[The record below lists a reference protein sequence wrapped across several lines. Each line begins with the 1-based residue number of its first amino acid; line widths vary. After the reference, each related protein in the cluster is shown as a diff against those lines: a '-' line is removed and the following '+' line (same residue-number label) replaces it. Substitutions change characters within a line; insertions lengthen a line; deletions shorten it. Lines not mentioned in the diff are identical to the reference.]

1 MDARLPL
8 LVLVSAVA
16 IAQAWIS
23 AAPMRAR
30 RRTPLAL
37 TAVSHTVDVAVV
49 GGGIGGSTIS
59 WLLQE
64 QQQCTVAL
72 IDPRVNV
79 RGTWYPNYGA
89 WRSEWHCLSE
99 RLKLPELKECTTTE
113 WEYTD
118 CFLGGSFDV
127 PINERLQLPN
137 PYVST
142 QRTHFAPYLV
152 LRTNPLTHKHTTH
165 VPPCIWPQL
174 CARGPRE
181 ITGRAADTLRGRWRR
196 GHSVQG
202 DGDTDQCQFV

>member
-1 MDARLPL
+1 
-8 LVLVSAVA
+8 
-16 IAQAWIS
+16 
-23 AAPMRAR
+23 
-30 RRTPLAL
+30 
-37 TAVSHTVDVAVV
+37 
-49 GGGIGGSTIS
+49 
-59 WLLQE
+59 
-64 QQQCTVAL
+64 VAL

-142 QRTHFAPYLV
+142 QRMHFAPYLV
-152 LRTNPLTHKHTTH
+152 LRTNLLTHKHTPTFLH
-165 VPPCIWPQL
+165 VY
-174 CARGPRE
+174 GPSYVRVDRVKLQDVLR
-181 ITGRAADTLRGRWRR
+181 TRFAAAGGVAIPSKVTATRISANLFDKGEAAVW
-196 GHSVQG
+196 VQY
-202 DGDTDQCQFV
+202 V